1 MRVAGGCH
9 MTNLRRNKRKENQ
22 QVNCIAENKY
32 DLWSQRREISK
43 EEEIIDF

>member
-1 MRVAGGCH
+1 

-22 QVNCIAENKY
+22 QVICVAQNKY
-32 DLWSQRREISK
+32 DLRSQRREISK